1 MQIHGLNKTTLLDYP
16 EHVAAT
22 IFTGGCNFRCPFC
35 HNKDLVL
42 NPAGQPTI
50 EEKEVLD
57 FLRKRKGIITGVCVT
72 GGEPTLQADLKE
84 FLEKIK
90 EIGLKV
96 KLDTNG
102 YKPEVLIDVVE
113 SGLVDYVAMDIKS
126 SKEGYLLAVGYDTR
140 CSCEGANQKKN
151 LQQEGIGNIGTCDK
165 FYLENIERS
174 VSFLMQNKVP
184 YEFRTTV
191 VKELHTEKEMEA
203 IGKWISGC
211 NAYYLQ
217 AYEENENVIRSI
229 FHPRTNEEMLKFSQ
243 ILKKYVQNT
252 QIRGIDVDGT

>member
-42 NPAGQPTI
+42 NPAGQPVI
-50 EEKEVLD
+50 EGKEVLD

-84 FLEKIK
+84 FLAKIK
-90 EIGLKV
+90 GIGLKV

-102 YKPEVLIDVVE
+102 YKPEVLTDVVE

-126 SKEGYLLAVGYDTR
+126 SKEGYAVAVGYDSR
-140 CSCEGANQKKN
+140 CICEAENQEKN
-151 LQQEGIGNIGTCDK
+151 LRQEDIENIGRCDK

-191 VKELHTEKEMEA
+191 VKELHTEKEIEA
-203 IGKWISGC
+203 IGKWIKGC

-217 AYEENENVIRSI
+217 TYEENENVIHPI
-229 FHPRTNEEMLKFSQ
+229 FYPRAKEEMLKFLQ

-252 QIRGIDVDGT
+252 QVRGIDVDGI